1 MGKPRGSA
9 RGHTA
14 NDGMNVS
21 VSIRKGKPRAG
32 RAAFG
37 SLAEDGHDA
46 ATKDP
51 AYHPRAD
58 PRSADNKPSKA
69 AVRPKAKAYFSSRG
83 KKSKATG
90 DAADFDFVS
99 EERLRE
105 IYERLPVQHHSERLA
120 LAEEHAANFPK
131 WLTQL
136 KCGFNLLLHGPGSK
150 KLLLE
155 EFASR
160 TLTDGAVLVVNG
172 FHQTLHVSQ
181 IITTVI
187 ASLKL
192 EGLEGAMEGQPA
204 DELLATA
211 RTLGAAH
218 TQRCYLVLH
227 SLDGSAL
234 STPGAQYLLAE
245 LSRLPGVHLVASLD
259 HVNAPLLWD
268 RHTTALFNWV
278 WHHVPTFSP
287 YTLET
292 LYMAPVLGKQ
302 TEQRHVRG
310 AATVLNSLTT
320 NARGIFSLLAELLQA
335 SASTDNAG
343 IFLGLPFEALYTK
356 CREKFL
362 ASSEGSLKGHLTEF
376 CDHDLVK
383 RKRSPDG
390 QELLTIPMTSETLA
404 ELLAEVE
411 GNCMS

>member
-1 MGKPRGSA
+1 MYGYVECQFKTDKNMEKQCFELRNAFSHAIQGKPRGSA

-181 IITTVI
+181 
-187 ASLKL
+187 
-192 EGLEGAMEGQPA
+192 
-204 DELLATA
+204 
-211 RTLGAAH
+211 
-218 TQRCYLVLH
+218 
-227 SLDGSAL
+227 
-234 STPGAQYLLAE
+234 AQYLLAE